1 MLFSTHWKGLLRFET
16 ITKYTR
22 SWETDE
28 QGAKIMNILTYLHS
42 KRKGNVKNKSNSPVN
57 IRFVAKTSDI
67 MNVSENIRS
76 DVKSSEAATLGKM
89 PTIVTSSE
97 PLKICCHDIFTQQ
110 RPTTEESTPK
120 FSHAKEHTRVICK
133 ITTAWHQNHEPVSCA
148 LWM

>member
-1 MLFSTHWKGLLRFET
+1 
-16 ITKYTR
+16 
-22 SWETDE
+22 
-28 QGAKIMNILTYLHS
+28 MNILTYLHS

-133 ITTAWHQNHEPVSCA
+133 ITTA
-148 LWM
+148 